1 MNSVSLS
8 ARTDVTMTSDRLRSM
23 AAVVLGLN
31 ITAQVIALGCNQDLL
46 RPVAAGLNF
55 ATAIAVLLLLPPSV
69 RFWRFILVPMLLLLT
84 ALFWAILPDLAN
96 IAGLGSGNPLSLPER
111 AAPDLTLPGSVGY
124 LGTMAVLLAGAVIG
138 YRRDLVTR
146 SFDSLLV
153 GAAVIAVTGLVLR
166 QIDPEHVWGIGKGLH
181 EQRFTGTM
189 VNANAAACVFAVL
202 TILGAARAL
211 VYGATPYTQR
221 SPSYGFRQG
230 CYLFLSALSA
240 FCCLITASRTGF
252 ALLLAALVALAAQIL
267 WNRRSMMTSNGYLLV
282 GLVLLGL
289 VTAPMLLADRLSFLL
304 ADAEDR
310 GAIFTHYWVLAQEQP
325 LFGFGLQ
332 SFSAMN
338 LAHLRS
344 PQEAFE
350 YGYINGAHNQVLQLL
365 LAGGWPFLA
374 LQCLAIFGIVVAVV
388 TSGPR
393 REVNLYR
400 TSIWLSLA
408 LILGCSLVDIAL
420 TVPAVLTLAASLLG
434 LLWGRGLRDRERN

>member
-1 MNSVSLS
+1 
-8 ARTDVTMTSDRLRSM
+8 MTGNRLRSI
-23 AAVVLGLN
+23 AAVALALN
-31 ITAQVIALGCNQDLL
+31 VTAQVIALGCNQDML

-55 ATAIAVLLLLPPSV
+55 ATAIAVLLMLPPSA

-84 ALFWAILPDLAN
+84 ALLWAILPDLSK
-96 IAGLGSGNPLSLPER
+96 IAGLASGTPAPLPAR
-111 AAPDLTLPGSVGY
+111 AAPDLTLPGSIGY
-124 LGTMAVLLAGAVIG
+124 LGTMAALLAGAVIG

-146 SFDSLLV
+146 SFDALLV
-153 GAAVIAVTGLVLR
+153 GATVIAITGLALR
-166 QIDPEHVWGIGKGLH
+166 QIDPERVWGISKGLH
-181 EQRFTGTM
+181 EQRFTGTL
-189 VNANAAACVFAVL
+189 VNANAAACIFAVL
-202 TILGAARAL
+202 AILGAARAL
-211 VYGATPYTQR
+211 VHGAAPYTQR
-221 SPSYGFRQG
+221 PPSYGFRQC
-230 CYLFLSALSA
+230 CYLLVSALSA

-252 ALLLAALVALAAQIL
+252 GLLLAALAVLATQIL
-267 WNRRSMMTSNGYLLV
+267 WHRRSIMTRNGYLLI

-289 VTAPMLLADRLSFLL
+289 VTAPMFLADRLPFLL

-310 GAIFTHYWVLAQEQP
+310 GTIFTHYWSLVQEQP

-374 LQCLAIFGIVVAVV
+374 LQCLAILGIVAAIV

-400 TSIWLSLA
+400 TAIWLSLM
-408 LILGCSLVDIAL
+408 LILSCSLVDIAL

-434 LLWGRGLRDRERN
+434 LQWGRGLRDRERG